1 MPIIKDDK
9 TLFDTCYHLHVNAIA
24 KIRSSFILA
33 PTVEE
38 LSARQDNQDYADSL
52 RQVAEAQGLLVVVA
66 PPVRESEKHGN
77 SRRKRK
83 VSGQSTGAAS
93 KTRTTTRRL
102 VAKNKEDRSK
112 KLHCSLC
119 FKKRGVT
126 ETDHRANTCAHAVP
140 MVDFVLVSDDDD
152 DEPADC

>member
-93 KTRTTTRRL
+93 KTRATTRT
-102 VAKNKEDRSK
+102 VTANNKAKRSK
-112 KLHCSLC
+112 RFHCSLC
-119 FKKRGVT
+119 FRRGVT
-126 ETDHRANTCAHAVP
+126 ETGHRANTCPYAVP
-140 MVDFVLVSDDDD
+140 MVDFVLVSDDSDEP
-152 DEPADC
+152 DEPA